1 MSKTVE
7 RVIGSPLIAW
17 LQAHGFGNA
26 QWVFRKLA
34 SARDLVTISLAKW
47 VLCFCTFKQVGIY
60 LADIAAAFDRVSRKL
75 LLGKLAE
82 KGVP

>member
-1 MSKTVE
+1 M
-7 RVIGSPLIAW
+7 IGSPLIAW